1 MVDDSEERVD
11 ESVDEVIDFTRGPAD
26 LAAVVLR
33 LRGGPLLIKRA
44 CQNNNIEGTWRTQ
57 KPRSITN
64 GNCEAGAQHRLSALV
79 TVVNDRARN
88 PFTNCL
94 PAVLC

>member
-11 ESVDEVIDFTRGPAD
+11 ESVDEVLDFARGPAD

-64 GNCEAGAQHRLSALV
+64 GNCEAGAQHR
-79 TVVNDRARN
+79 
-88 PFTNCL
+88 
-94 PAVLC
+94 